1 MHRLNGRLTV
11 VVAILTELIFGAS
24 CSSSTPMASPTATRL
39 IAGTYHYQIKSAAC
53 PGMDQGQI
61 TDLGPV
67 DLSQDGTTVTID
79 SHQDA
84 VIRTA
89 ALHLSGTMSGA
100 TLAFQLSADG
110 STHAPGFNCVYA
122 EGTGTAIIN
131 GQSISGVFSGTTTND
146 STCGLFASTR
156 HTCTSENHSL
166 LLTRVS

>member
-110 STHAPGFNCVYA
+110 SNTPPVSTVFTLKGPAPP
-122 EGTGTAIIN
+122 
-131 GQSISGVFSGTTTND
+131 
-146 STCGLFASTR
+146 
-156 HTCTSENHSL
+156 
-166 LLTRVS
+166 